1 MRGDA
6 MKPKENIAVIEEVE
20 EAQRRVSTDS
30 YGMSVGEFISMYR
43 DDELVVSPPF
53 QRLFRWTPLQK
64 AHLIESLLIGIPI
77 PPVFVY
83 EQTSGV
89 WELID
94 GLQRVSTILEFAGL
108 LNDDN
113 GNLMKPSIL
122 FGTEYLPSLDGS
134 AYDLD
139 TAITSGANQY
149 IPRAM
154 QLQFKRAKLDVQ
166 ILRSKSDEVA
176 KYDVFQRLNS
186 QGSPL
191 EAQEMRTC
199 LMVMIDEDRYDIV
212 RNSAQKKPFLEIIG
226 LSATGKE
233 QQKDVD
239 FYCRAISHLTQD
251 FSEEFDV
258 EEFVDY
264 AIREFMISKSG
275 VFSKIIDRI
284 DRAAVLLRDTD
295 KNILRPYRS
304 GTFSGRVGRVAF
316 ETILVGVA
324 ANIEKIEKLGSVDA
338 SNFVR
343 SRTIE
348 MWKDPAV
355 KAFSGSGIRGTD
367 RIKKTVPF
375 GSKWFSPQ

>member
-1 MRGDA
+1 MA
-6 MKPKENIAVIEEVE
+6 KPKENADVISEIE
-20 EAQRRVSTDS
+20 EAQRRVSTDA
-30 YGMSVGEFISMYR
+30 YGMSVGEFMSMYR

-83 EQTSGV
+83 EQPSGV

-94 GLQRVSTILEFAGL
+94 GLQRISTILEFAGI
-108 LNDDN
+108 LNDAE
-113 GNLMKPSIL
+113 GKPVKPSIL

-139 TAITSGANQY
+139 AATVSGASHY
-149 IPRAM
+149 IPRSM

-199 LMVMIDEDRYDIV
+199 LMVMIDEDRYDTI
-212 RNSAQKKPFLEIIG
+212 RNSAQAKPFLEIIG
-226 LSATGKE
+226 LSATGKD
-233 QQKDVD
+233 QQKDID
-239 FYCRAISHLTQD
+239 FYCRAIAHLSQE
-251 FSEEFDV
+251 FLEEYDV

-264 AIREFMISKSG
+264 AIREFMVSKPANFTK
-275 VFSKIIDRI
+275 VLNKI
-284 DRAAVLLRDTD
+284 DRAAVLLRSVD
-295 KNILRPYRS
+295 KNILRPYKS
-304 GTFSGRVGRVAF
+304 GAFSGRVGRVAF
-316 ETILVGVA
+316 ESIFVGVA
-324 ANIEKIEKLGSVDA
+324 ANIDKIEALGPKA
-338 SNFVR
+338 AAFVR
-343 SRTIE
+343 TKAMA
-348 MWKDPAV
+348 MWGNAAV
-355 KAFSGSGIRGTD
+355 KSFSGSGVRGTD

-375 GSKWFSPQ
+375 GSKWFEPK